1 MKHQGR
7 RYYLLTEDQPCWMWT
22 RKEDNTLDWSIIGYN
37 SKEVSPRKEIPE
49 EDIQKEKDDYA
60 IEFALFLSTECET
73 NGDKDGWWFYNK
85 TWKTTNELLIQFKKE
100 KGL

>member
-1 MKHQGR
+1 M
-7 RYYLLTEDQPCWMWT
+7 
-22 RKEDNTLDWSIIGYN
+22 TL
-37 SKEVSPRKEIPE
+37 
-49 EDIQKEKDDYA
+49 KEKFLKNKMLTNGEIKIADDYA

-85 TWKTTNELLIQFKKE
+85 TWKTTNELLEIFKKE